1 MSSSIQSQ
9 RIAQVRA
16 FNRLFT
22 RHIGVLNERLLR
34 SEFTLT
40 EMRVLYELAQGDQQ
54 QAILCRDLGL
64 DRGYLS
70 RIVSKFEAVGLVA
83 KVASATD
90 GRVKLLHLTAHGHA
104 VYAPLEQRSRD
115 DIGALLARFQESDQ
129 RRLLDAMRVIHEVL
143 GQEGA
148 LAAAPALTLRAHQPG
163 DMDWITRRHGAI
175 YSQRQGWDDSFET
188 LVGDICAQFE
198 RDFDPTLEHCWI
210 AELAG
215 ERVGSVAVARSGE
228 PGVAKLRLLLVE
240 EAARGHGIGA
250 RLVEQCHSFARSAG
264 YRKMRLWTTDQ
275 QQEARQLYLG
285 KGYVLVAQEPVHAFG
300 KAMVNEIWEMQLQ
313 DDASLSCAGG

>member
-9 RIAQVRA
+9 RVAQVRA
-16 FNRLFT
+16 FNRFFT
-22 RHIGVLNERLLR
+22 RQIGVLNERLLR
-34 SEFTLT
+34 SDFTLT
-40 EMRVLYELAQGDQQ
+40 EMRILYELAQGDQQ

-70 RIVSKFEAVGLVA
+70 RIVSKFEAAGLVD
-83 KVASATD
+83 KVAPSTD
-90 GRVKLLHLTAHGHA
+90 GRVKLLHLTAHGQS
-104 VYAPLEQRSRD
+104 VYAPLERRSSD

-129 RRLLDAMRVIHEVL
+129 RRLLDAMRVIHDVL
-143 GQEGA
+143 GQDG
-148 LAAAPALTLRAHQPG
+148 APAGEPVLTLRAHRPG
-163 DMDWITRRHGAI
+163 DMDWITRRHGAF
-175 YSQRQGWDDSFET
+175 YSQRHGWDHTFEA
-188 LVGDICAQFE
+188 LVADICSQFE
-198 RDFDPTLEHCWI
+198 RDFDPALERCWI

-240 EAARGHGIGA
+240 ETARGHGIGA
-250 RLVEQCHSFARSAG
+250 RLVDQCHSFARSAC

-285 KGYVLVAQEPVHAFG
+285 KGYMLVAQEPVQAFG
-300 KAMVNEIWEMQLQ
+300 KAMVDETWEML
-313 DDASLSCAGG
+313 L